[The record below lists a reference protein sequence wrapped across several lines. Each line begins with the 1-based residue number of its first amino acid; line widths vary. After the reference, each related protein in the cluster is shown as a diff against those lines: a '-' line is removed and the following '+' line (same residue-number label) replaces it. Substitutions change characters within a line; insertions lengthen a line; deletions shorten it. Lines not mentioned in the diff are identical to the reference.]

1 MHIVRD
7 DFVSHEATHN
17 ELLRER
23 VVEWFS
29 RRPSLRDITVTV
41 MDGIVILEGSI
52 TSPVDRAFAIDLA
65 LDAGADEVQ
74 DELILKE
81 PMAAHRSMSHV
92 ADAETCCKSRIT
104 G

>member
-1 MHIVRD
+1 MQLVRD
-7 DFVSHEATHN
+7 DFIGHEASRD

-29 RRPSLRDITVTV
+29 RRPSLRDIQVTV

-52 TSPVDRAFAIDLA
+52 TSPTDRPFAIDLA

-74 DELILKE
+74 DELVE
-81 PMAAHRSMSHV
+81 MADGSQQLS
-92 ADAETCCKSRIT
+92 E
-104 G
+104 